1 MLFKNGQVKKKQYRW
16 SINLDI
22 NQKFILKNTY
32 KKHQFFLEKK
42 TSLEKKN
49 KQTIKERCQ
58 ALFGLASWVN
68 IGPYFIF
75 IFLKS

>member
-32 KKHQFFLEKK
+32 KKHQFFLAKK
-42 TSLEKKN
+42 DKFRKKN

-75 IFLKS
+75 IFKKS

>member
-22 NQKFILKNTY
+22 NKKFILKNTY

-42 TSLEKKN
+42 TSLEKKKTN
-49 KQTIKERCQ
+49 KQ
-58 ALFGLASWVN
+58 
-68 IGPYFIF
+68 
-75 IFLKS
+75 

>member
-22 NQKFILKNTY
+22 NKKFILKNTY

-42 TSLEKKN
+42 TSL
-49 KQTIKERCQ
+49 IKERCQ

-75 IFLKS
+75 IFKKS

>member
-22 NQKFILKNTY
+22 NKKFILKNTY

-42 TSLEKKN
+42 TSLEKK
-49 KQTIKERCQ
+49 KQTNNKRKMPSIVWPGK
-58 ALFGLASWVN
+58 LG
-68 IGPYFIF
+68 
-75 IFLKS
+75 